1 MKECYGK
8 KVLIVKVATLTHPAN
23 WPGGQRDQGP
33 GVGLHVQEEVY
44 QSILTF
50 RRRVAGYQEWCPWS
64 IQPKIWFVILTH
76 PSVPNKGQNWALQ
89 IGLGDGSQL
98 HYQLPGTPILPNSR
112 SPHLAVGG
120 SHIWH
125 QPVCVS
131 YVCSCTWTLCQALL
145 PSWHWVTTSM
155 SSQKKSTSYPFP
167 SGTQHHRHVL
177 VWTSGTPWAGT
188 FCESKLGQRSQDL
201 TDSWYPRHL
210 QAVKWFGHSLHG
222 YN

>member
-23 WPGGQRDQGP
+23 WLGGQRDQGP
-33 GVGLHVQEEVY
+33 GVGLHVQEVY

-50 RRRVAGYQEWCPWS
+50 RRGVAGYQEWCPWS

-145 PSWHWVTTSM
+145 PSWHWVNVLAEEVH
-155 SSQKKSTSYPFP
+155 QLPLPIWHPAPP
-167 SGTQHHRHVL
+167 SRTCLDIRNSLGWNLLWEQTGT
-177 VWTSGTPWAGT
+177 
-188 FCESKLGQRSQDL
+188 KI
-201 TDSWYPRHL
+201 PRL
-210 QAVKWFGHSLHG
+210 NRQTIP
-222 YN
+222 